1 MTLLVSSNLKTVA
14 SALSL
19 TIDIIKIIELLIS
32 KEVKENAAD
41 KYISASYYESKR
53 GRDLFDKVL
62 ARVPM
67 AQ

>member
-1 MTLLVSSNLKTVA
+1 M
-14 SALSL
+14 
-19 TIDIIKIIELLIS
+19 IKIIELLIS